1 MWLSHLPHVIEALIM
16 SFLPL
21 PTPFVQTSRYFQLDY
36 MRTEGWADVTDVRAY
51 GDY

>member
-1 MWLSHLPHVIEALIM
+1 MWLSQLPHVIEAIIM

-36 MRTEGWADVTDVRAY
+36 MKIDDWCDVSELRAY

>member
-1 MWLSHLPHVIEALIM
+1 MSQLPHVIEAIIM

>member
-1 MWLSHLPHVIEALIM
+1 MWLSHLPHVIEAIIM

-21 PTPFVQTSRYFQLDY
+21 PAPFVQTSSYFELDY